1 VESLVVEPTVAE
13 ALVVEPSLVEA
24 RAVEPPA
31 VEAPVVEPTVVESLV
46 VEPALVEAR
55 AVGPAGTV
63 PDPSFA
69 TRASCP
75 APPPP
80 RTARRDQRP
89 GSLRM
94 VLIIRIHRV

>member
-1 VESLVVEPTVAE
+1 VVEPPAVE
-13 ALVVEPSLVEA
+13 ALVVGPSVVEA
-24 RAVEPPA
+24 LVVDPSVVEALVVEPPA
-31 VEAPVVEPTVVESLV
+31 VEAPVVEPTVAE
-46 VEPALVEAR
+46 AL